1 MSVFLYEQGQLA
13 RAGGFSTLG
22 MRIQNEQSGSSS
34 LFAQPMA
41 IEPIPE
47 RPGPVER

>member
-1 MSVFLYEQGQLA
+1 MFLFD
-13 RAGGFSTLG
+13 AGSLRGPAGFSTVG

-41 IEPIPE
+41 LEPVPE
-47 RPGPVER
+47 DAVNRAGH